1 MSKSTSTSTS
11 TRVSEDDKHFVE
23 STLKAAG
30 QTINFDTFVLHD
42 LYVTARNANLK
53 YQIYKAKMEG
63 HKKIFIEDCDTY
75 TVTWL
80 KNMFGPTNSVESTYN
95 RNRKA
100 DVTITF

>member
-1 MSKSTSTSTS
+1 
-11 TRVSEDDKHFVE
+11 
-23 STLKAAG
+23 
-30 QTINFDTFVLHD
+30 
-42 LYVTARNANLK
+42 
-53 YQIYKAKMEG
+53 MEG